1 MSGNN
6 NKSPIDFI
14 KIIGARQHNLKNIN
28 LEIPKYINLLLLVGC
43 LAQVNHHLLL
53 IQFTLKVKRNALKVY
68 HLT

>member
-28 LEIPKYINLLLLVGC
+28 LY
-43 LAQVNHHLLL
+43 
-53 IQFTLKVKRNALKVY
+53 TLR
-68 HLT
+68 

>member
-28 LEIPKYINLLLLVGC
+28 LEIPKYKFVVIMGC

-53 IQFTLKVKRNALKVY
+53 IQLR
-68 HLT
+68 